1 MMLWGIGIVTLGS
14 VFWWCFEVDVEC
26 QDGAQKGENLNMF
39 FGFNNQPRLRKGQ
52 ESNIIISN
60 IIISPLPLPDAGTT
74 AQKLLG
80 AYVLVPIQFRQPGPA
95 GGGDTARAEV
105 LECLPAVAAPG
116 NCNSMPAPRQRGRDE
131 TEPLVTSQGIASFK
145 SAWAPSTQHKHP
157 RFHHPPA
164 LSQASSRPRRARS
177 VPFPRTMPRSRCT
190 CHL

>member
-39 FGFNNQPRLRKGQ
+39 FGFNNQQRLRKGQ
-52 ESNIIISN
+52 ESN

-95 GGGDTARAEV
+95 GGGDTARVEV
-105 LECLPAVAAPG
+105 LECLPAAVAPG
-116 NCNSMPAPRQRGRDE
+116 NCNSMPAPSSVEE
-131 TEPLVTSQGIASFK
+131 T
-145 SAWAPSTQHKHP
+145 
-157 RFHHPPA
+157 R
-164 LSQASSRPRRARS
+164 ASSEPANLEELCSFNSLFRLYTWTQPSNARPASLGLLTAR
-177 VPFPRTMPRSRCT
+177 T
-190 CHL
+190 